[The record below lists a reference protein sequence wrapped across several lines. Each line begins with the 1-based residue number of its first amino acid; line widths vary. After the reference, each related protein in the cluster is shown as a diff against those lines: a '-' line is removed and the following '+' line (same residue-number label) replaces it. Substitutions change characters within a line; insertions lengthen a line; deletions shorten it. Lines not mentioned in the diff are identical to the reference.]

1 MPGKVNPSQCEALTM
16 IAVQVMANDMAVSL
30 GGGGGYLEM
39 NVYKPLIIYNILHSM
54 EILVDG
60 CRNFR
65 LFLVE
70 GLEPNKKQIKLFLNR
85 SLMQLTALSRV
96 IGYDRAAEVA
106 NYALDND
113 LTLKEVVLKLG
124 YVSEDEFNCIFNPQ
138 NMIHPL
144 DL

>member
-1 MPGKVNPSQCEALTM
+1 
-16 IAVQVMANDMAVSL
+16 
-30 GGGGGYLEM
+30 
-39 NVYKPLIIYNILHSM
+39 M